1 MNCTSLRSVRNWKT
15 IPQSWKL
22 CGAGTLSRAGATSKD
37 SSFVRMTKLET
48 EYTAYFYVFA
58 LGIATERM
66 QASEVKW
73 KLSLIVAL

>member
-1 MNCTSLRSVRNWKT
+1 
-15 IPQSWKL
+15 
-22 CGAGTLSRAGATSKD
+22 
-37 SSFVRMTKLET
+37 MTKLET